1 MELLTGERVWR
12 TYTGGKL
19 LDLLHQKDIS
29 KDTHFP
35 EEWMFSTTRAR
46 NSGREDIVEGLS
58 YLKNDN
64 IRFLDYLKNNPE
76 ILGKD
81 HLNKWGENLGVLVKL
96 IDSNE
101 RLTIQVHPNNQKAE
115 ELFNSKFGKTEAW
128 HILKTRTEETFIYLG
143 FKENISKEYFIKCF
157 KEQRLDDMLEC
168 LNKIK
173 VKAGET
179 YLVKGG
185 VPHAIGADCLIL
197 EVQEPTDYTIR
208 VEKTTPSGF
217 KIDDLM
223 CHQGLGFK
231 KMFEC
236 FDFNGISEEN
246 IRKKYQMQEKKCIL
260 AEGITME
267 EIITYNETP
276 CFSLSKLEISK
287 EYKLKNKNNY
297 TCLYVVEG
305 SGKIQSFLKEI
316 ELNKNSQLFISAD
329 EEVRILGEDLKLLLI
344 KGPKS

>member
-1 MELLTGERVWR
+1 MKLLSGERAWR
-12 TYTGGKL
+12 TYIGGKL
-19 LDLLHQKDIS
+19 LDILHGEKEP

-46 NSGREDIVEGLS
+46 NSGRENIVEGLS
-58 YLKNDN
+58 YLKNTN
-64 IRFLDYLKNNPE
+64 ITFLDYLKTNPE
-76 ILGKD
+76 VLGKK
-81 HLNKWGENLGVLVKL
+81 HIEKWGENLGVLVKL

-115 ELFNSKFGKTEAW
+115 ELFNSKFGKTESW
-128 HILKTRTEETFIYLG
+128 HILETREEETFIYLG
-143 FKENISKEYFIKCF
+143 FKKDISKEYFIKCF

-185 VPHAIGADCLIL
+185 VPHAIGSGCLIL

-217 KIDDLM
+217 KIDDFM
-223 CHQGLGFK
+223 CHQGLGFE

-236 FDFNGISEEN
+236 FEFEGLTEDEV
-246 IRKKYQMQEKKCIL
+246 RKKYQMKERKIDLNENVIEKK
-260 AEGITME
+260 
-267 EIITYNETP
+267 IITYDETP
-276 CFSLSKLEISK
+276 CFNLTKLNILG
-287 EYKLKNKNNY
+287 EYDLTNKDTY
-297 TCLYVVEG
+297 TCLYVVSG
-305 SGKIQSFLKEI
+305 NGKIVSEENEI
-316 ELNKNSQLFISAD
+316 DICKNSQVFISA
-329 EEVRILGEDLKLLLI
+329 EEVIKIYGDSLEILLI